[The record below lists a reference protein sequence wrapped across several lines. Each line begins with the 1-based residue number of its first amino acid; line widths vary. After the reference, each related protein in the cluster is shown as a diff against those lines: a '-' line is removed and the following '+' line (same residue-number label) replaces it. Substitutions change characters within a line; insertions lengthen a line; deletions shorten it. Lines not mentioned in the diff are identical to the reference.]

1 MSISN
6 TRLNTWKTTSGPS
19 LWLCALLLAIISST
33 SLHAQATATASRVG
47 NLQAGATFNLANSDY
62 VPSTLKGFGF
72 YSTFDFKYHFGVEA
86 EFHQL
91 NDPNS
96 AQPIYERT
104 YEVGPR
110 YVMHFG
116 RLAPY
121 AKFMVGRGVFNF
133 PPSPS
138 DPAGGPVANLA
149 YNIWAVGVGADYK
162 LRPSINLRVDYES
175 QRWIGFPP
183 NGLTPEVFGIGVAYH
198 FQ

>member
-1 MSISN
+1 MSTGN
-6 TRLNTWKTTSGPS
+6 TRLNPWKTTRVQL
-19 LWLCALLLAIISST
+19 LWLCAL
-33 SLHAQATATASRVG
+33 SLGIANNTFLQAQATATASQVG
-47 NLQAGATFNLANSDY
+47 NLQAGATFNLASSDY
-62 VPSTLKGFGF
+62 VPPSLKGFGF

-96 AQPIYERT
+96 AQHIYERT

-110 YVMHFG
+110 YVMHFR

-121 AKFMVGRGVFNF
+121 TKFMVGRGVFNF

-138 DPAGGPVANLA
+138 DPGGGPVANLA
-149 YNIWAVGVGADYK
+149 YNIWAAGVGADYK
-162 LRPSINLRVDYES
+162 LRPSINLRVDYEY

-183 NGLTPEVFGIGVAYH
+183 NGLTPQVFGIGVAYH
-198 FQ
+198 FH